1 MRLIDADAIDRNTF
15 IKAVGE
21 NGGFIS
27 FGDCLDMLKNQP
39 TAYNVDAVVEELEN
53 QAEQYRKI
61 GFRAERD
68 GVSNIADKYYGKQ
81 RSLLD
86 TIEIVKAGGVE

>member
-39 TAYNVDAVVEELEN
+39 TAYDIDKVVE
-53 QAEQYRKI
+53 QV
-61 GFRAERD
+61 GFRMAKD
-68 GVSNIADKYYGKQ
+68 NVHH
-81 RSLLD
+81 L
-86 TIEIVKAGGVE
+86 TIGTIQNLVRKGGVNE